1 MGVSYTEGVFRDRNP
16 IKRWLQQ
23 QRLHSAIGFAS
34 KTRESVRCV
43 IDFGAGSGELCKHL
57 VQAYPNATIICYEPC
72 SDLLAEARIELKGLP
87 RVEFHAAFDT
97 LPQGQAD
104 LLFCLEVFEHIPL
117 SMRAQ
122 SLGQVAALLTDEGEA
137 VFGVPVEIG
146 LPALYKGMFRMS
158 RRYGA
163 FDARPKHVLMATLG
177 MPPKERPIGRLPPS
191 VEVHNEHMGF
201 DHRVF
206 RDDLG
211 ERFAVQTASASPF
224 PVLGTA
230 ACPEAYFVVKKRV
243 LRKRAGAAG

>member
-23 QRLHSAIGFAS
+23 QRLHSAIGFAR
-34 KTRESVRCV
+34 KARESVRCV
-43 IDFGAGSGELCKHL
+43 LDFGAGSGELCKYL
-57 VQAYPNATIICYEPC
+57 VNEYPNATIICYEPC
-72 SDLLAEARIELKGLP
+72 SDLLEEAKIELKGLP
-87 RVEFHAAFDT
+87 RVEFHASFDSI
-97 LPQGQAD
+97 PQGQVD

-117 SMRAQ
+117 SMRAR
-122 SLGQVAALLTDEGEA
+122 SLGEVGALLAEDGEA
-137 VFGVPVEIG
+137 VFGVPVEVG

-163 FDARPKHVLMATLG
+163 FDAKPKHVLMALLG
-177 MPPKERPIGRLPPS
+177 MPPKDRPIGYLPPD

-206 RDDLG
+206 RRALG
-211 ERFAVQTASASPF
+211 EQFTMTKASASPF

-230 ACPEAYFVVKKRV
+230 KCPEGYLMVRN
-243 LRKRAGAAG
+243 RAPAG